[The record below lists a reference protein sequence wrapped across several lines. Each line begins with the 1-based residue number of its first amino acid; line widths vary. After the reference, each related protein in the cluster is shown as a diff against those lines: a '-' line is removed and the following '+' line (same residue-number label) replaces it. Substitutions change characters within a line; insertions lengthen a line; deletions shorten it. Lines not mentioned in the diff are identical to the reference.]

1 MLFRSEN
8 DMRTKKGFTLRTVC
22 GENVLMAEGLE
33 TIDFGKLIRLN
44 GTSAFMWQEAV
55 RQGEFTPE
63 SLAEAICREYAVD
76 AEKALS
82 DTKAMLE
89 RWTKEGLLEA

>member
-1 MLFRSEN
+1 
-8 DMRTKKGFTLRTVC
+8 MRTKKGFTLRTVC

-55 RQGEFTPE
+55 RQGEFSPE
-63 SLAEAICREYAVD
+63 SRAEAVCREYAVD

>member
-1 MLFRSEN
+1 
-8 DMRTKKGFTLRTVC
+8 MRTKKGFSLRTVC